1 MTNLS
6 YIMLREANNKSKYK
20 RYDMTLCQ
28 QAPMPCFF
36 VLKIYKIVKYKR
48 GRIPVIHHLVFQ
60 YFSRFFGSLF
70 FSFFSIWSF
79 EKVLD

>member
-6 YIMLREANNKSKYK
+6 NIMLREANNKSKYK

-70 FSFFSIWSF
+70 FLFSLF
-79 EKVLD
+79 GALKKVLD